1 MAISNILKDIRV
13 ERNLIQE
20 DLAEATGSCS
30 RTIGRIER
38 GERNPSLEMAIRL
51 AHYLNMSVEEI
62 FKLDDDTSCQEKT
75 VSAKYSCGFPDPQVL
90 PIIVVDRYLD
100 YFTTIMED
108 RLWQVLAEPVSRWR
122 NRSGLSMNAARVA

>member
-1 MAISNILKDIRV
+1 MLPTSPVLNNTKTVRAIQTGCFKNNNNKGSDWVAISNILKDIRL

-62 FKLDDDTSCQEKT
+62 FKLDDGSSSQQKADE
-75 VSAKYSCGFPDPQVL
+75 
-90 PIIVVDRYLD
+90 
-100 YFTTIMED
+100 
-108 RLWQVLAEPVSRWR
+108 
-122 NRSGLSMNAARVA
+122 

>member
-1 MAISNILKDIRV
+1 MVNAMLPTSPVLNNTKTVRAIQTGCFKNNNNKGSDWVAISNILKDIRL

-62 FKLDDDTSCQEKT
+62 FKLDDGSSSQQK
-75 VSAKYSCGFPDPQVL
+75 
-90 PIIVVDRYLD
+90 
-100 YFTTIMED
+100 
-108 RLWQVLAEPVSRWR
+108 AEE
-122 NRSGLSMNAARVA
+122 

>member
-1 MAISNILKDIRV
+1 MAINNTLKDIRT

-20 DLAEATGSCS
+20 DLDEATGSCS

-62 FKLDDDTSCQEKT
+62 FTLDDNNSSYQK
-75 VSAKYSCGFPDPQVL
+75 
-90 PIIVVDRYLD
+90 
-100 YFTTIMED
+100 
-108 RLWQVLAEPVSRWR
+108 AEE
-122 NRSGLSMNAARVA
+122 

>member
-1 MAISNILKDIRV
+1 MAINNTLKDIRT

-51 AHYLNMSVEEI
+51 AHYL
-62 FKLDDDTSCQEKT
+62 
-75 VSAKYSCGFPDPQVL
+75 VSAEQ
-90 PIIVVDRYLD
+90 
-100 YFTTIMED
+100 TENT
-108 RLWQVLAEPVSRWR
+108 
-122 NRSGLSMNAARVA
+122 

>member
-1 MAISNILKDIRV
+1 MAISNILKDIRI

-51 AHYLNMSVEEI
+51 AHYLNMGVEEI
-62 FKLDDDTSCQEKT
+62 FKLDEGTSIHQKT
-75 VSAKYSCGFPDPQVL
+75 
-90 PIIVVDRYLD
+90 
-100 YFTTIMED
+100 E
-108 RLWQVLAEPVSRWR
+108 E
-122 NRSGLSMNAARVA
+122 

>member
-1 MAISNILKDIRV
+1 MVSAMLPTSPVLNNTKTVRAIQTGCFKNNNNKGSDWVAISNILKDIRL

-62 FKLDDDTSCQEKT
+62 FKLDDGSSSQQK
-75 VSAKYSCGFPDPQVL
+75 
-90 PIIVVDRYLD
+90 
-100 YFTTIMED
+100 
-108 RLWQVLAEPVSRWR
+108 AEE
-122 NRSGLSMNAARVA
+122 

>member
-1 MAISNILKDIRV
+1 MLPTSPVLNNTKTVRAIQTGCFKNNNNKGSDWVAISNILKDIRL

-62 FKLDDDTSCQEKT
+62 FKLDDGSSSQQK
-75 VSAKYSCGFPDPQVL
+75 
-90 PIIVVDRYLD
+90 
-100 YFTTIMED
+100 
-108 RLWQVLAEPVSRWR
+108 AEE
-122 NRSGLSMNAARVA
+122 

>member
-51 AHYLNMSVEEI
+51 AHYLNMSVEDI
-62 FKLDDDTSCQEKT
+62 FKLDDGTSSQKKT
-75 VSAKYSCGFPDPQVL
+75 EEAVNNLVSLESKSF
-90 PIIVVDRYLD
+90 
-100 YFTTIMED
+100 
-108 RLWQVLAEPVSRWR
+108 
-122 NRSGLSMNAARVA
+122 RSEEHTSEL

>member
-1 MAISNILKDIRV
+1 MAISNILKDIRI

-51 AHYLNMSVEEI
+51 AHYL
-62 FKLDDDTSCQEKT
+62 
-75 VSAKYSCGFPDPQVL
+75 
-90 PIIVVDRYLD
+90 
-100 YFTTIMED
+100 
-108 RLWQVLAEPVSRWR
+108 
-122 NRSGLSMNAARVA
+122 

>member
-1 MAISNILKDIRV
+1 MAINNILKDIRQ

-30 RTIGRIER
+30 RTISRIEL

-62 FKLDDDTSCQEKT
+62 FKLDDDPTYQAKT
-75 VSAKYSCGFPDPQVL
+75 
-90 PIIVVDRYLD
+90 
-100 YFTTIMED
+100 E
-108 RLWQVLAEPVSRWR
+108 E
-122 NRSGLSMNAARVA
+122 

>member
-1 MAISNILKDIRV
+1 MAISNNLKDFRV

-30 RTIGRIER
+30 RTISRIER

-62 FKLDDDTSCQEKT
+62 FKLDDATFRQQKIKE
-75 VSAKYSCGFPDPQVL
+75 
-90 PIIVVDRYLD
+90 
-100 YFTTIMED
+100 
-108 RLWQVLAEPVSRWR
+108 
-122 NRSGLSMNAARVA
+122 

>member
-1 MAISNILKDIRV
+1 MLPTSPVLNNTKTVRAIQTGCFKNNNNKGSDWMAISNILKDIRL

-75 VSAKYSCGFPDPQVL
+75 
-90 PIIVVDRYLD
+90 
-100 YFTTIMED
+100 E
-108 RLWQVLAEPVSRWR
+108 E
-122 NRSGLSMNAARVA
+122 